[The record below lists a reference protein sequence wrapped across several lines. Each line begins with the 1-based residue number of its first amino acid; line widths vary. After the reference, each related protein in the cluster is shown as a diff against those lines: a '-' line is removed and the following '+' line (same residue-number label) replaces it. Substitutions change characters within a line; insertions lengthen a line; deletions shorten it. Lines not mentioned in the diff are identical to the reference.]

1 MHWLRKGF
9 YNFFKISIKIY
20 LTAFLEFKVWGKE
33 NIPKGP
39 KIFCSN
45 HFSSTD
51 PFYMITIMDEPIH
64 MIIGPGFSV
73 PFFKHVLKIGKQINA
88 LHENRNKVIPT
99 AIDYL
104 KKNESIYI
112 FPEGD
117 LNDQKILR
125 SFYSGMARIYLSHPV
140 PIIPI
145 GIISPIRYVKEKEK
159 NIKIG
164 ETVYRTFTVLTG
176 KFYANIGKPLRFPE
190 YEKKGIT
197 AKNID
202 NVTNNVK
209 KRIESLIRD
218 IKINKILELKEL
230 TMALKE
236 EIK

>member
-1 MHWLRKGF
+1 MHWFRRGL
-9 YNFFKISIKIY
+9 YNFFKISIKLY

-33 NIPKGP
+33 NIPEGP

-88 LHENRNKVIPT
+88 LYENRNKVIPT

-104 KKNESIYI
+104 RKNESIYI

-117 LNDQKILR
+117 LNDQKILKD
-125 SFYSGMARIYLSHPV
+125 FYSGMARIYLSHPV

-164 ETVYRTFTVLTG
+164 ETVYKTFTVLTG
-176 KFYANIGKPLRFPE
+176 KFYANIGKPLTFPKIGKTGLTPE
-190 YEKKGIT
+190 AVEK
-197 AKNID
+197 
-202 NVTNNVK
+202 VTKSVK
-209 KRIESLIRD
+209 KVIELLIRD
-218 IKINKILELKEL
+218 IKVNKFWS
-230 TMALKE
+230 
-236 EIK
+236 